1 MLTSRS
7 PFCFGLCE
15 QNVGA
20 SLGGIMKKT
29 ALTIVILALATT
41 AFAAKV
47 IKRGAPLSKA
57 KPVALATVLAAPHE
71 YMKEP
76 VIVEGVI
83 DQACTAKGCWMQLA
97 PAAGKP
103 GVRVTFKDYGFF
115 IPLNARGMQARAEGM
130 ATVKTLSKEEVDH
143 LTGEGATLIRNAD
156 GTAEEVSFVANG
168 VELRPGKS

>member
-1 MLTSRS
+1 
-7 PFCFGLCE
+7 
-15 QNVGA
+15 
-20 SLGGIMKKT
+20 MKK
-29 ALTIVILALATT
+29 AVLTLVILVLATT

-57 KPVALATVLAAPHE
+57 KPVALATVLAAPRE
-71 YMKEP
+71 YMKDP

-83 DQACTAKGCWMQLA
+83 EQACTNKGCWMQLS
-97 PAAGKP
+97 PAAGEP

-115 IPLNARGMQARAEGM
+115 IPLDAKGMKARAEGI

-143 LTGEGATLIRNAD
+143 LTGEGATLTRKAD

-168 VELRPGKS
+168 VELRSGKS